1 MCLAWG
7 LAQGP
12 GGWQMLVL
20 LSSFLSVTD
29 TAASNETD
37 ATCFRVSSEMPLP
50 LLVLERGQNLA
61 PSFYPVL
68 THRRHNMRQL
78 ERGRCAEA
86 CLPARGEKRC
96 WQLVLHLCCS
106 LPGGQGGGQVWGP
119 HLLGLCVWRTQK

>member
-68 THRRHNMRQL
+68 MHRRHGIKQL
-78 ERGRCAEA
+78 EWGWCAEA
-86 CLPARGEKRC
+86 CLPARSGER
-96 WQLVLHLCCS
+96 W
-106 LPGGQGGGQVWGP
+106 
-119 HLLGLCVWRTQK
+119 